1 MTANQIEVLLVEDDP
16 GDVVLIQEA
25 LAEQEVVNRLSVVRD
40 GVDAMSFLRRT
51 GRFADAP
58 RPDLV
63 LLDLNLP
70 RKNGR
75 EVLAESKGDPDL
87 RLIPMVVLTTS
98 SHGGG
103 HRRLVP
109 APRQRLHHEAGRL
122 RALHRGGPPDR
133 RVLRRPGDAAPARA
147 APARPGV
154 TRPHTRR

>member
-98 SHGGG
+98 STEEDVVASY
-103 HRRLVP
+103 RL
-109 APRQRLHHEAGRL
+109 ARQRLHHEAGRL